1 MKITVIS
8 DTHSWLDD
16 KAFKYLDDADEIWHA
31 GDIGSIEVYDQLNDF
46 TGKLRAVNGNIDGQ
60 DIIQVA
66 PDYQAFTIEDKS
78 ILITHIAANPPKYNR
93 EVRKLIF
100 KYKPD
105 ILVCGHSHILKV
117 LHDKWSNLL
126 FINPGA
132 CGRHGFHK
140 VRTLIVFEIINSKP
154 QKMNAIE
161 LGQRGKIL

>member
-16 KAFKYLDDADEIWHA
+16 KALKYLDDADEIWHA

-46 TGKLRAVNGNIDGQ
+46 TGKLRAVNGNIDGH

-66 PDYQAFTIEDKS
+66 PEYQAFNIDDNS

-100 KYKPD
+100 KYKPN

-140 VRTLIVFEIINSKP
+140 VRTLIVFEIINGKP